1 MFVWW
6 IFVLINLRYII
17 DYSLFFEYKHLSWNI
32 VNGHLE
38 NSQVLQQILDLHECL
53 DLLFLML
60 TQQKHWWMLMFYF
73 FISLV
78 AENLSPPL
86 YFATCLFQKPLSSDQ
101 IRKKKRRIMGGFEF
115 LFPVAWRQGHTRELF
130 KTTDFL
136 VPL

>member
-38 NSQVLQQILDLHECL
+38 NSQVLQQILDFHECL

-101 IRKKKRRIMGGFEF
+101 IRKKKRE
-115 LFPVAWRQGHTRELF
+115 ELWEGLNF
-130 KTTDFL
+130 SSHWPGDKATPGSFSKL
-136 VPL
+136 PIS